1 MCYGRT
7 VRLRWQADHLPR
19 CRPVFDKALKFT
31 KGYWMKFMK
40 ARLEIM
46 MAVESAASHFEG
58 REPHAIA
65 IVRTTPL
72 AFKVLAGN
80 E

>member
-1 MCYGRT
+1 
-7 VRLRWQADHLPR
+7 
-19 CRPVFDKALKFT
+19 
-31 KGYWMKFMK
+31 MKFMK

-46 MAVESAASHFEG
+46 MAIESAASHFEG